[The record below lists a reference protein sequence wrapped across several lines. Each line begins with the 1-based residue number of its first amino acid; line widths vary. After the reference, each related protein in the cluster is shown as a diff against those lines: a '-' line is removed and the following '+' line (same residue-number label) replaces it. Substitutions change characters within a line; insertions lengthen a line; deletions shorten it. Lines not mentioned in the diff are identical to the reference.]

1 MAPKKA
7 AKGRKRKQDETEEA
21 GIDGHVAVAAQDVG
35 AQDDG
40 ALFAVTVPA
49 VVSSSYLIRALRQVE
64 AELPTLCISPCHLQM
79 ARLDGCDLLGFGP
92 SLLALSWQRAAPW
105 PSGGSLP
112 RAYNGTAPAT

>member
-7 AKGRKRKQDETEEA
+7 AKGRKRKQDQTEEA

-40 ALFAVTVPA
+40 ALFAVTV
-49 VVSSSYLIRALRQVE
+49 
-64 AELPTLCISPCHLQM
+64 PTLCISPCHLQM